1 MESKQEPSV
10 SHGAAAEA
18 VLGHG
23 EGYRVLKV
31 ELLNWG
37 TFHKR
42 VWTIDF
48 NRENALMTGENGSG
62 KSTVTDAI
70 LTLLV
75 PKDKITYNAASDSKA
90 GERSLYSYVA
100 GSYKKSGLA
109 EDSAAYQSLRP
120 RNHYTVLLI
129 VFRDERRDSTVTLAQ
144 VLWPVGNSRSVER
157 FYVIAERALSI
168 KPDFS
173 DFGSDIKALKR
184 RLKKDCHVEDTFSAY
199 VAELRRLLGITSP
212 QALELFSRAVAT
224 KQISNL
230 SSFVKEHMLRPV
242 DFEEKVDALLGQ
254 FKDLTG
260 IYDEMQKAKRQIEL
274 LKPIARHGEEY
285 AALTENL
292 AQLSACKE
300 AANCYLS
307 ALWAEVLQKLVQDT
321 QFEESSVTQS
331 LDQCTRAYGELNQ
344 EIDRVREA
352 IFHQGGGRLEA
363 IERDLKY
370 QQEQAERLEKE
381 RREFGERL
389 SKLERP
395 QPLPENGREFAYLN
409 IQLNQLLFKIGE
421 ELTDL
426 ESGREDVDRPYYELK
441 RQCDALKQELSSL
454 EKRDSNL
461 PLNHVRLRQTMCE
474 ALGIRTEDLPF
485 VGELIQVKETEQ
497 AKWQG
502 AIERV
507 LHSFALSLLV
517 KKEHYA
523 DIVSYVNSHDLKQKL
538 VYFRTDEEFKS
549 LEGQLSARSLSTK
562 LLIKDS
568 DREFHDYVH
577 NSLIR
582 RFNYECVENL
592 NEFKRCKYALTAQ
605 GQVKG
610 GVRHEKDDR
619 FSIQDRSRY
628 VTGWSNAEK
637 KSAMSKEL
645 AQKEREMQEL
655 HEAQRKLQLRAAD
668 LRNQHTLVQRLL
680 EKKSFSEIDVS
691 QSLAQINHLNQ
702 EKQTLLK
709 GARGDELS
717 SLQERRQSLEEELK
731 AKDNER
737 VRLMAEQTRLA
748 DLLHRYRGELN
759 FAREGAS
766 VMVIAEPLKERL
778 DGFAR
783 ETDKKR
789 NRDFENRGKYDTAF
803 VNLIR
808 DEKEEVTESLN
819 QVSNSIIREATA
831 FVMEYPE
838 STRDLDPGRVSVY
851 ADLAKLL
858 SALETDNLPKFIDS
872 FKQKLRD
879 NTIYGIANLSSSLRE
894 EQKQIEENI
903 ATINNALRK
912 IDYSDGTYIRLVCRD
927 TNDREIA
934 DFKADLRNCT
944 SLSVTDSEFNE
955 AQAEEKFLE
964 MKKLI
969 DRFEGRDGY
978 ASLDA
983 AWRRKMLDVRNWK
996 IYGAQELYSLDNQE
1010 KEYYDGSDGKSG
1022 GQKEKLA
1029 YTILAAAIAYQY
1041 NVYAK
1046 DQERSFRFVMIDE
1059 AFCRGSE
1066 TATRHALRIFRTLGL
1081 QLLLVTPLQKI
1092 QIIEPYV
1099 STVIYAQAGI
1109 DAKIPE
1115 ITGLRTLRI
1124 EEYLKERAAYIKKQ
1138 EKALEKALSGE
1149 KPRTR
1154 RKKEPD
1160 TAQGNLFAEMKTED
1174 FHYVPEEERHPVVL
1188 DEKQK
1193 VFEEADPDEDGIVD
1207 VTEER

>member
-1 MESKQEPSV
+1 MESKTDKHTVQPQSV
-10 SHGAAAEA
+10 ESPAG
-18 VLGHG
+18 LG
-23 EGYRVLKV
+23 EGYRVVKV

-42 VWTIDF
+42 VWSIGF
-48 NRENALMTGENGSG
+48 NRDNALMTGENGSG

-75 PKDKITYNAASDSKA
+75 PKDKITYNAASDSRS

-100 GSYKKSGLA
+100 GSYKKSGLS

-120 RNHYTVLLI
+120 RDHYTVLLI
-129 VFRDERRDSTVTLAQ
+129 VFRDVRRESTVTLAQ

-157 FYVIAERALSI
+157 FYVISDRELSI
-168 KPDFS
+168 MADFS
-173 DFGSDIKALKR
+173 DFGTDIKALKR
-184 RLKKDCHVEDTFSAY
+184 RLKKDCTVEDTFSAY
-199 VAELRRLLGITSP
+199 VSEFRRRLGITSP

-242 DFEEKVDALLGQ
+242 DFEEKVEALLGQ

-260 IYDEMQKAKRQIEL
+260 IYNEMQKAKRQIEL
-274 LKPIARHGEEY
+274 LKPIAKQGKEY
-285 AALTENL
+285 EALTENKV
-292 AQLSACKE
+292 QLEACDE
-300 AANCYLS
+300 AAYCYLS
-307 ALWAEVLQKLVQDT
+307 GLWAEILQNLVHET
-321 QFEESSVTQS
+321 QLEESTLRQS
-331 LDQCTRAYGELNQ
+331 LEQCTHAYGELDK
-344 EIDRVREA
+344 EIERVRDA
-352 IFHQGGGRLEA
+352 IYHQGGGRLEA
-363 IERDLKY
+363 IERELK
-370 QQEQAERLEKE
+370 QQQAEAERVQKARADYGQRLQQLKD
-381 RREFGERL
+381 
-389 SKLERP
+389 
-395 QPLPENGREFAYLN
+395 PLPENARDFSLLN
-409 IQLNQLLFKIGE
+409 IKLNQTLFRIGE
-421 ELTDL
+421 DLTKL

-441 RQCDALKQELSSL
+441 QQCESLKQELSSL
-454 EKRDSNL
+454 ERRDSNL
-461 PLNHVRLRQTMCE
+461 PLNQVRLRQTMCE
-474 ALGIRTEDLPF
+474 ALGIKTEDLPF
-485 VGELIQVKETEQ
+485 VGELIQVKESE
-497 AKWQG
+497 ADKWQG

-517 KKEHYA
+517 KKEHYS

-538 VYFRTDEEFKS
+538 VYFRTEEEFKS
-549 LEGQLSARSLSTK
+549 LEGQISARSLSTK
-562 LLIKDS
+562 VLIKDS

-577 NSLIR
+577 NTLIR

-592 NEFKRCKYALTAQ
+592 NEFKRCKYALTPQ
-605 GQVKG
+605 GQIKG

-619 FSIQDRSRY
+619 FSIHDRSRY

-637 KSAMSKEL
+637 KNAL
-645 AQKEREMQEL
+645 TGVIAQKEREL
-655 HEAQRKLQLRAAD
+655 NKFLEAQRELISKVND
-668 LRNQHTLVQRLL
+668 LRNQRTVVQRLL
-680 EKKSFSEIDVS
+680 ETKSFSEIDVS
-691 QSLAQINHLNQ
+691 QCLAQINHLHQ
-702 EKQTLLK
+702 EKSTLLK
-709 GARGDELS
+709 GVRGDTLSEL
-717 SLQERRQSLEEELK
+717 QARRQSLEEELK
-731 AKDNER
+731 VKDSER
-737 VRLMAEQTRLA
+737 VRLLAEETRLA
-748 DLLHRYRGELN
+748 DRLHRYRGELDL
-759 FAREGAS
+759 ARQAAS
-766 VMVIAEPLKERL
+766 ERLITEPLKQRL
-778 DGFAR
+778 DGIAR
-783 ETDKKR
+783 EIDKKQT
-789 NRDFENRGKYDTAF
+789 RDFENRGKYDGAF
-803 VNLIR
+803 ERLIHH
-808 DEKEEVTESLN
+808 EKEQVTESINVL
-819 QVSNSIIREATA
+819 SNTIIKDATA

-858 SALETDNLPKFIDS
+858 DTLEKDNLPKFIDN
-872 FKQKLRD
+872 FRQKLRD

-894 EQKQIEENI
+894 EQKHIEENI
-903 ATINNALRK
+903 ETINVALRK
-912 IDYSDGTYIRLVCRD
+912 IDYSEGTYIRLVCRE

-969 DRFEGRDGY
+969 DRFEGRDDY
-978 ASLDA
+978 ASVDA
-983 AWRRKMLDVRNWK
+983 AWRRKVLDVRNWK

-1041 NVYAK
+1041 NIYAK

-1081 QLLLVTPLQKI
+1081 QMLLVTPLQKI

-1109 DAKIPE
+1109 DPKIPE
-1115 ITGLRTLRI
+1115 ITGLRTLRV
-1124 EEYLKERAAYIKKQ
+1124 EEYRKERAAFLKKQ

-1149 KPRTR
+1149 TKKSR
-1154 RKKEPD
+1154 RRKEPD
-1160 TAQGNLFAEMKTED
+1160 PSQGNLFAEMKTED
-1174 FHYVPEEERHPVVL
+1174 FHYLSEADLHPATL
-1188 DEKQK
+1188 DEKQN
-1193 VFEEADPDEDGIVD
+1193 VFEESDPEDDGIVD
-1207 VTEER
+1207 LTEES